1 MALSADVIYETASP
15 IVQAVPALNG
25 DICYAGALIA
35 IDGDGYA
42 APWAD
47 TAGYVFAG
55 LAMRQVTGD
64 TSASP
69 VPECEI
75 NTSGPILKKVAVT
88 GSTGQTDVGVLVFAT
103 DDNSLELGLTPT
115 NVKAVG
121 RVSRWYSGTTCDVQ
135 LFTPAEYLALN

>member
-15 IVQAVPALNG
+15 IVQAVSALNG
-25 DICYAGALIA
+25 DVCYAGALIG
-35 IDGDGYA
+35 IDGNGYA

-47 TAGYVFAG
+47 TSGYVFAG
-55 LAMRQVTGD
+55 IAMRQVTGD

-88 GSTGQTDVGVLVFAT
+88 GSTGQTDVGVLCYAS
-103 DDNSLELGLTPT
+103 DDNTLDLSATS

-135 LFTPAEYLALN
+135 LFTPGEYLALN